1 MRLGSSVRSNSY
13 QVLEA
18 SQQDLAA
25 LLSAPGLFISGVILL
40 RNPQTNQTRRD
51 TARTVHQVKYVAF
64 GVRDAHHHALT
75 HIALCSQTLPQTLS

>member
-1 MRLGSSVRSNSY
+1 MFVLCNSY

-40 RNPQTNQTRRD
+40 RNPQ
-51 TARTVHQVKYVAF
+51 
-64 GVRDAHHHALT
+64 
-75 HIALCSQTLPQTLS
+75 

>member
-1 MRLGSSVRSNSY
+1 MQLGSSVRSNSY

-40 RNPQTNQTRRD
+40 RRD
-51 TARTVHQVKYVAF
+51 TAHTVHQVTYVAS
-64 GVRDAHHHALT
+64 GVRDAHHHHALT